1 MSGDKDWKVKGLF
14 DQSRFFLGNV
24 LLKHFYALGLGKDN
38 FACFGVGLYVQ
49 APLSL
54 CQYSCGW
61 LAVMMRV
68 TDS

>member
-1 MSGDKDWKVKGLF
+1 LISHV
-14 DQSRFFLGNV
+14 FLGNV